1 MMSDVTVKQL
11 AKVLGISTEKLMD
24 QLKSADI
31 PAQSEDDT
39 INNESKIKLLEFLRG
54 SHGKEKKSLSPRKK
68 VVLKRTSKEVLRVSS
83 GTGVSKTKNVNIEV
97 KKKKRSNA
105 PSQSEMAE
113 IEQER
118 DAARKALDERRIQLE
133 AEEAAKEKAAKAQ
146 REVELAAE
154 QEAEQAR
161 QLEAQES
168 LTEEEAELLADD
180 EAAEISAED
189 RKSKRLNSSH

>member
-68 VVLKRTSKEVLRVSS
+68 VVLKRKSKEVLTVSS
-83 GTGVSKTKNVNIEV
+83 GSGISKTKNVNIEV
-97 KKKKRSNA
+97 KKKKRSLA

-118 DAARKALDERRIQLE
+118 ESARRALEERRQQLKAEEDAKNKAEQEKRDAELAAQRE
-133 AEEAAKEKAAKAQ
+133 AEEQAK
-146 REVELAAE
+146 
-154 QEAEQAR
+154 QEAQQSEEDIA
-161 QLEAQES
+161 
-168 LTEEEAELLADD
+168 TEETEV
-180 EAAEISAED
+180 
-189 RKSKRLNSSH
+189 